1 MLDIMFKIMDKTIEL
16 SICVHKTLL
25 SVYMLPHKT
34 DMQAIDNNQD
44 YIIYRKTQFL
54 MYVQ

>member
-1 MLDIMFKIMDKTIEL
+1 MLDIMFTIMDKTIEL

-44 YIIYRKTQFL
+44 YNL
-54 MYVQ
+54 